1 MFRFVVRAFM
11 ATLFL
16 LFVACANRAKGP
28 QGGPKDLTPPHPVKS
43 TPKNGAV
50 DFKGKKIDISFNE
63 YISLNKTQENVIISP
78 PQVTPATILSSSK
91 KVSVILED
99 TMKDNTTYT
108 IDFGNSLVDL
118 NEQNPLPGY
127 TFSFSTGSTLDTLQI
142 AGTVLDASN
151 LNPLAKVIVGI
162 YDHVNDSTF
171 QKTMP
176 LRIAKTD
183 DFGRFCI
190 KNVRAGSYHIF
201 ALNDLN
207 SDYKYNDPNEQIAFG
222 DALVT
227 PSAKTETVIDTIKPA
242 PAPKGTKENK
252 NAVKKDSV
260 ISVQKTIFYP
270 NDLVLKAFKKDVY
283 KQYYQKTER
292 KDPNKVSFF
301 FNTYNKEKPV
311 VKPFNFKASTGDVVR
326 YSAKYDTITYW
337 VADSATMKADTLK
350 FTLEYKKTNTL
361 KGGGLI
367 MGTDTINAVN
377 IQKTSTKKSKKS
389 KRVAAAPQ
397 FLQVETNI
405 QSPFDLYSPIQLT
418 VDMPLR
424 SIDEKKIHLQ
434 SKKDSV
440 WKEIPIKVERYD
452 TIGLQYKYSISN
464 AWEPEVDYKFT
475 VDSAAIFSLYN
486 THNDKIE
493 NSFQAKNANQYATL
507 TVSLLTYNDKAVIQ
521 LIDSKESVVKQLRVK
536 NKGTTFEHLNPGDY
550 YLRLFIDSN
559 QNGQWDVG
567 DYEGKRQPE
576 EMYYFNQVLHLRQN
590 WELEQEWDYSSI
602 PLPSQKPQQ
611 LFQKK

>member
-1 MFRFVVRAFM
+1 M

-16 LFVACANRAKGP
+16 LFVACANRSKGP

-43 TPKNGAV
+43 TPINGAV
-50 DFKGKKIDISFNE
+50 NFKGKKIDIRFNE
-63 YISLNKTQENVIISP
+63 YVSLNRTQENVVVSP
-78 PQVTPATILSSSK
+78 PQATPATILLSGAK

-108 IDFGNSLVDL
+108 IDFGNSIVDL
-118 NEQNPLPGY
+118 NEQNSLPGY
-127 TFSFSTGSTLDTLQI
+127 SFRFSTGSTLDTLQI

-151 LNPLAKVIVGI
+151 LNPLSKVIVGI

-176 LRIAKTD
+176 LCIAKTD

-222 DALVT
+222 EALVT
-227 PSAKTETVIDTIKPA
+227 PSAKTETVIDTIKLA
-242 PAPKGTKENK
+242 PAPKGKKGNK
-252 NAVKKDSV
+252 NAIKKDSIV
-260 ISVQKTIFYP
+260 SVQKTTFYP
-270 NDLVLKAFKKDVY
+270 NNLVLKAFKKDVY

-311 VKPFNFKASTGDVVR
+311 VKPLSFKPSSGDVVR

-337 VADSATMKADTLK
+337 VADSATIRTDTLK
-350 FTLEYKKTNTL
+350 FTLEYKRTNTL
-361 KGGGLI
+361 KGGVLT
-367 MGTDTINAVN
+367 MGIDTINAVN
-377 IQKTSTKKSKKS
+377 IQKISTKKSKKS
-389 KRVAAAPQ
+389 KRVAAPQ
-397 FLQVETNI
+397 FLPVETNV
-405 QSPFDLYSPIQLT
+405 QNPFDLYSPILLSI
-418 VDMPLR
+418 DMPLR
-424 SIDEKKIHLQ
+424 SIDAKKIHLQ

-440 WKEIPIKVERYD
+440 WKEIPIKVERCD

-464 AWEPEVDYKFT
+464 TWEPELDYKFT
-475 VDSAAIFSLYN
+475 IDSAAIVSLYN

-493 NSFQAKNANQYATL
+493 TTFQAKNPTQYATL
-507 TVSLLTYNDKAVIQ
+507 TVSLLTYNEKAVIQ
-521 LIDSKESVVKQLRVK
+521 LIDSKENVVKQLRAK
-536 NKGTTFEHLNPGDY
+536 NKGTTFEHLTPGDY

-559 QNGQWDVG
+559 QNGQWDAG
-567 DYEGKRQPE
+567 DYEAKRQPE

-590 WELEQEWDYSSI
+590 WELEQEWDYPSI

-611 LFQKK
+611 LIQKKTN